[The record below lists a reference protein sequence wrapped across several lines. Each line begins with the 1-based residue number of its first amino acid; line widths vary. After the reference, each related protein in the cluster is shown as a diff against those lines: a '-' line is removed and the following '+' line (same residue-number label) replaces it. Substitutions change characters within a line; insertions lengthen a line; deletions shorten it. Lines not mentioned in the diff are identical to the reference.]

1 MTDDKMR
8 ALLQQLND
16 PESQAAEWFKSI
28 PALGYKFAEETTSAI
43 PEASGLAFWLDLRL
57 VAGQ

>member
-28 PALGYKFAEETTSAI
+28 PALGYKFAEETTS
-43 PEASGLAFWLDLRL
+43 GLAFWLDLRL